1 MKTTNE
7 YVKEAIGQMMDKP
20 NIYKKLLAFQKLGIS
35 VKKSSVNPHFKSHYA
50 DLNEVLD
57 KVKKPLNDMGIVI
70 LFTPQA
76 EGLGT
81 TLHDTESGT
90 EITSFMRYVGNDN
103 AQKTLACNTYFRRGS
118 LVSLLG
124 LEDEDQDGNDAV
136 QPIKQQTPVRP
147 VKQFIEEPIEKIKVC
162 KTKAELTALYNEMP
176 ISQQSSEHILA
187 AFKTQTATFKTK

>member
-1 MKTTNE
+1 MKTET
-7 YVKEAIGQMMDKP
+7 K
-20 NIYKKLLAFQKLGIS
+20 NIYTKLLAFQKLGIS
-35 VKKSSVNPHFKSHYA
+35 VKKSSTNPHFRSTYA

-124 LEDEDQDGNDAV
+124 LEDEDNDGNDTH
-136 QPIKQQTPVRP
+136 KTPVREVP
-147 VKQFIEEPIEKIKVC
+147 KVEQKVEREFIENPIDKIKA
-162 KTKAELTALYNEMP
+162 TKDMKELTALFNSMP
-176 ISQQSSEHILA
+176 PAQQGAEHILA
-187 AFKTQTATFKTK
+187 IFKAQKATFTKNK